1 MPISESRSALV
12 LELAE
17 EFLERYR
24 RGERPGLREYLDRHP
39 ELDGEIREVFPAMAM
54 MENIAIR
61 DDPLEGER
69 TDPHTPSRP
78 DSRVPAQIG
87 DFRIIREI
95 GHGGMGAV
103 YEAEQVSLGRHVA
116 LKLLLPQVVRDAR
129 QRRRFERE
137 ARAAARLHHTN
148 IVPVFGVGQHDGS
161 AFYVMQ
167 YIPGLGLDAVID
179 ELRRWMPGRS
189 LPQGTGLAGHVAE
202 DDPRG
207 EVSAVD
213 IARSMLTGRFDPAMP
228 GGSPGDAPVESTLA
242 ATVSGD
248 RADAIEGRIAA
259 PAGDGGPES
268 RPADVSAHSS
278 SSVVL
283 PGSTDGHSGH
293 GRAMTYWQS
302 VARVG
307 AQVASALE
315 YAHSQGI
322 LHRDIKPSN
331 LLLDTRGTVWVAD
344 FGLAKAD
351 DHQDL
356 THTGD
361 ILGTLRYMPP
371 EAFEGR
377 SDARSDVYSLGLT
390 LYELIAFRP
399 AFGEKD
405 RGRLISQVTTQD
417 PLRLGKLK
425 PGVPRDLETI
435 VHKAIDREPTQ
446 RYGSAGELAAD
457 LSRFLDDQ
465 PILARRITLA
475 ERLGR
480 WSRRHKA
487 VAALLATLAT
497 VLTVGFAIM
506 ALLWY
511 RAEHSAAVARSNEL
525 TARDLASREVKA
537 RERAEAQERIAE
549 EKAESIAREDYINR
563 VNRAYREVQDDNVA
577 LADELL
583 HGCPPERR
591 GWEWHFVGRLCNSHR
606 LILDHGD
613 ESVNALAF
621 SPDGTWAVTGSGTT
635 PFSSAP
641 RRTTVSVW
649 DTQNGRRRMTL
660 FKAETN
666 VWCVAVSPDGRRIA
680 AGCTGGEVLVW
691 DSATGLSVWSH
702 RQQDYDAMSVAFS
715 PDGKWLAIGY
725 GFYSD
730 FKKGRVKIL
739 DAATGREIRSLS
751 GPLGGV
757 NKLAFDP
764 KGGRLAASGLEV
776 VDVWDLSTFTKIH
789 ELRGHKR
796 WVYCVAFSPDG
807 RWLATGGWDRTVK
820 LRDAATGA
828 EKLTIFAQ
836 EGFVLDLAFSP
847 DSRSLA
853 TASEDRSLRLWEV
866 PAGRPVA
873 AFHGHTD
880 FVLCAAF
887 RPGGLEVGTGS
898 LDGSARFW
906 DLRRSRPV
914 IVEHSGWVQRLAFR
928 RDGLRVVT
936 ETGLLGTEA
945 ETTRGWDP
953 STGEIDPTLAGVSFP
968 NLPAGFVAGHDV
980 EQVIA
985 ESPDAHLVAQ
995 CRGPAPTAAS
1005 RSREFTSNSII
1016 LREKASGRVV
1026 HTLTGHSAEVVAL
1039 AFSPDGRR
1047 LATASS
1053 DRTIKL
1059 WDTVT
1064 GQDVFTLRGH
1074 TAGVRCLAFSP
1085 DGNRLVTGAIDS
1097 TARVWDA
1104 TPLPDRVI
1112 AEHDAR
1118 HANTVATLA
1127 RLKATTDEARRAEI
1141 FAASGQ
1147 WAMAADAFARALEN
1161 EPGKRQV
1168 WFQYVQALLEAAEGP
1183 KLTTACSNL
1192 LEKFGG
1198 SADPLEVAV
1207 VRGLCRL
1214 AIAAVSNREKREA
1227 VRELVRADEK
1237 LSRCSIL
1244 AKYEQFDLLADAFGK
1259 AVVAEPKN
1267 IMFRYV
1273 YMLALL
1279 EQGDLPGYR
1288 KAVAKLL
1295 LRYDN
1300 PSGGYTLG
1308 MVSWLCV
1315 LGPDAVA
1322 DASVPIRLAEKALA
1336 DDRADVKRY
1345 ALGTLGAALY
1355 RAGQFDEAI
1364 GRLDQ
1369 SVKDNGGVGNPQD
1382 WAFLAMAHHKKGH
1395 TDESLRWLG
1404 KLRGYSPEMA
1414 LGMKPEHSEIRI
1426 LRKEAEAVI
1435 ADRRP
1440 DPPGR

>member
-1 MPISESRSALV
+1 MALSETRSAV
-12 LELAE
+12 VMELAE

-24 RGERPGLREYLDRHP
+24 KGERPGLKEYVDRHP
-39 ELDGEIREVFPAMAM
+39 ELGGEIREVFPAMAM

-61 DDPLEGER
+61 DDSIAGDR
-69 TDPHTPSRP
+69 TDPPAPSRG
-78 DSRVPAQIG
+78 DSPVPAQIG
-87 DFRIIREI
+87 DFRLIREI

-116 LKLLLPQVVRDAR
+116 LKILLPQVVGDAR

-148 IVPVFGVGQHDGS
+148 IVPVFGVGEHDGT
-161 AFYVMQ
+161 AYYVMQ
-167 YIPGLGLDAVID
+167 YIPGLGLDTVIE
-179 ELRRWMPGRS
+179 ELKQLMPNGFRREP
-189 LPQGTGLAGHVAE
+189 AGSGPPVAE
-202 DDPRG
+202 KDDRRDL
-207 EVSAVD
+207 SAVD
-213 IARSMLTGRFDPAMP
+213 IARSMLTGRFDPALP
-228 GGSPGDAPVESTLA
+228 GGTSGASPVASTLPVTSPGGG
-242 ATVSGD
+242 ATPSDD
-248 RADAIEGRIAA
+248 RARAAI
-259 PAGDGGPES
+259 GDGSPES
-268 RPADVSAHSS
+268 RSSDSSRHSS

-283 PGSTDGHSGH
+283 PGASSDGQSVQGP
-293 GRAMTYWQS
+293 AATYWQS

-307 AQVASALE
+307 VQVASALE

-331 LLLDTRGTVWVAD
+331 LLLDNRGTVWVAD
-344 FGLAKAD
+344 FGLAKTD
-351 DHQDL
+351 DQQNL

-377 SDARSDVYSLGLT
+377 SDVYSLGLT
-390 LYELIAFRP
+390 LYELLAFRS

-417 PLRLGKLK
+417 PPRLGKRK
-425 PGVPRDLETI
+425 PEVPRDLETI
-435 VHKAIDREPTQ
+435 VHKAVDREPAQ

-465 PILARRITLA
+465 PIRARRLTLA

-480 WSRRHKA
+480 WARRHKA

-497 VLTVGFAIM
+497 VLSVGFAVM
-506 ALLWY
+506 ALLWF
-511 RAEHSAAVARSNEL
+511 RAEHSAAVARSKEL
-525 TARDLASREVKA
+525 MARELASKEADA

-549 EKAESIAREDYINR
+549 EKAESLAREDYINR

-577 LADELL
+577 LAEELL

-591 GWEWHFVGRLCNSHR
+591 GWEWHFVERLCNSHR
-606 LILDHGD
+606 PILDHGD
-613 ESVNALAF
+613 ASVNALAF
-621 SPDGTWAVTGSGTT
+621 SPDGTWAVFGSGT
-635 PFSSAP
+635 PGFSSSP
-641 RRTTVSVW
+641 RKATVSVW

-666 VWCVAVSPDGRRIA
+666 VWCVAVSPDGKRIA
-680 AGCTGGEVLVW
+680 AGCTGGGVLVW
-691 DSATGLSVWSH
+691 DSATGQSAWSH
-702 RQQDYDAMSVAFS
+702 RQQDYDVMSVAFG

-730 FKKGRVKIL
+730 LKKGRVKIL
-739 DAATGREIRSLS
+739 DSATGTEIRSLP

-776 VDVWDLSTFTKIH
+776 VDVWDLSTLTRIH
-789 ELRGHKR
+789 ELRGHKK

-807 RWLATGGWDRTVK
+807 SWLATGGWDRTVK

-828 EKLTIFAQ
+828 EKLTLFAH

-847 DSRSLA
+847 DGRSLA

-866 PAGRPVA
+866 PAGRPLA

-887 RPGGLEVGTGS
+887 RPGGREVGTGS

-906 DLRRSRPV
+906 DLRTSRPV
-914 IVEHSGWVQRLAFR
+914 VVEHTGWVERLAFR
-928 RDGLRVVT
+928 RDGLRVVS
-936 ETGLLGTEA
+936 ETGQYRTDS
-945 ETTRGWDP
+945 ETTQGWDP
-953 STGEIDPTLAGVSFP
+953 STGEIDPNLAGVSFQE
-968 NLPAGFVAGHDV
+968 LPAGFVAGNNV
-980 EQVIA
+980 EQVTA
-985 ESPDAHLVAQ
+985 ESPDGQLVAQ
-995 CRGPAPTAAS
+995 CRGSVPTVAS

-1064 GQDVFTLRGH
+1064 GLDIFTLRGH
-1074 TAGVRCLAFSP
+1074 TAGVLCLAFSS

-1097 TARVWDA
+1097 SARVWDA
-1104 TPLPDRVI
+1104 TPLPARVI

-1118 HANTVATLA
+1118 HTNTVARLA

-1147 WAMAADAFARALEN
+1147 WAMAADAFARALEK

-1168 WFQYVQALLEAAEGP
+1168 WFQYVQALLEAADGSKVP
-1183 KLTTACSNL
+1183 TTCSKL

-1214 AIAAVSNREKREA
+1214 AVAAVSNPEKREA
-1227 VRELVRADEK
+1227 VRELVRADQK

-1244 AKYEQFDLLADAFGK
+1244 AKYEQFDLLADAFGN
-1259 AVVAEPKN
+1259 AVDAEPN
-1267 IMFRYV
+1267 NLMFRYV

-1295 LRYDN
+1295 LKYNN
-1300 PSGGYTLG
+1300 PSGGFTSS
-1308 MVSWLCV
+1308 MVAWLCSI
-1315 LGPDAVA
+1315 GPDAVA
-1322 DASVPIRLAEKALA
+1322 DPGIPIRMAEKALA
-1336 DDRADVKRY
+1336 DGRADVKQY

-1355 RAGQFDEAI
+1355 RAWRFDEAM
-1364 GRLDQ
+1364 GRLDE
-1369 SVKDNGGVGNPQD
+1369 SVKGSGGVGIPQD
-1382 WAFLAMAHHKKGH
+1382 WAFLAMAHYKKGH
-1395 TDESLRWLG
+1395 TDEALRWLG
-1404 KLRGYSPEMA
+1404 KLRGYSPDMT
-1414 LGMKPEHSEIRI
+1414 LGMKPEHSEIRT
-1426 LRKEAEAVI
+1426 LRREAEAVI
-1435 ADRRP
+1435 AGRPP
-1440 DPPGR
+1440 DPPRR